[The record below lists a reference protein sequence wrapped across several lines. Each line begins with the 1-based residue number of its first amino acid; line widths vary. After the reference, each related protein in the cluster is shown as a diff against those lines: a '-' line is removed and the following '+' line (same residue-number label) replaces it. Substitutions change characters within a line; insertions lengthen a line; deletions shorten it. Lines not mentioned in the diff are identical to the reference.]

1 MSIAFTHCSC
11 LPAYFQVNSDV
22 DQQCIT
28 TVPEQQNLSQ
38 QGHSALRS
46 STPLHQQE
54 SSDSAPSNISGE
66 SYDSCSL
73 PSLDISQL
81 QSDDFPEPSEETV
94 LLSTSPD
101 LFNPQ
106 INPINQ
112 QVEQPGSLN
121 SGYKLVFDNIDK
133 NVKPRYMRSD
143 SQTQSLHYVQ
153 MYGVKDRVNYSSL
166 SSQIQTELNLYGIL
180 PSSDDYDL
188 LKKDF
193 TILISR
199 IIHAYVPFFGKDFE
213 NLVVKHI
220 PHKYSHEMCKK
231 SEVVSANVVT
241 RLW

>member
-11 LPAYFQVNSDV
+11 LPAYLQVNSDV

-38 QGHSALRS
+38 QGHSALCS

-81 QSDDFPEPSEETV
+81 QNFTEPSEETV

-106 INPINQ
+106 YVVHMIHSSIDITGQTTSHQ
-112 QVEQPGSLN
+112 Q
-121 SGYKLVFDNIDK
+121 
-133 NVKPRYMRSD
+133 
-143 SQTQSLHYVQ
+143 
-153 MYGVKDRVNYSSL
+153 
-166 SSQIQTELNLYGIL
+166 
-180 PSSDDYDL
+180 
-188 LKKDF
+188 
-193 TILISR
+193 
-199 IIHAYVPFFGKDFE
+199 HAYQT
-213 NLVVKHI
+213 
-220 PHKYSHEMCKK
+220 S
-231 SEVVSANVVT
+231 
-241 RLW
+241 RLI